1 MRLTQLLK
9 HWFFGK
15 SAAQRAHEMS
25 VDHVFSGDSDV
36 WNEEAK
42 NSHPADEVFASEFL
56 ETRPRK
62 EGVDRI
68 LSTKRGTL
76 ELLEA
81 VKERKTRMKLIV
93 GLGNPGSKYAGTRH
107 NMGYDVLA
115 ELAKRHGDGRT
126 RTKFQG
132 EYMEG
137 KIGNERVVFI
147 SPVTY
152 MNLSG
157 QCVRPF
163 VDFYK
168 VEVSDVLILCDD
180 INLPVGKIRIRT
192 QGSAG
197 GQKGLA
203 DCIRALATDRLTRL
217 RVGVGEK
224 PASWDLADY
233 VLSRFDKK
241 DRELI
246 DVAIQTAADAV
257 EVWVKDGVDRAMT
270 RYNQK

>member
-1 MRLTQLLK
+1 MNLIKLLK
-9 HWFFGK
+9 NWFFGK
-15 SAAQRAHEMS
+15 NADRRAHEMS
-25 VDHVFSGDSDV
+25 VDQVFSSESDV
-36 WNEEAK
+36 WNEETRI
-42 NSHPADEVFASEFL
+42 SHPADEVFAGEFL
-56 ETRPRK
+56 DAQPRR
-62 EGVDRI
+62 EDVDRI
-68 LSTKRGTL
+68 LSTRRGTT
-76 ELLEA
+76 ELLED

-93 GLGNPGSKYAGTRH
+93 GLGNPGSKYVGTRH
-107 NMGYDVLA
+107 NIGYEVLA
-115 ELAKRHGDGRT
+115 EVAKRHGDGRT
-126 RTKFQG
+126 KTKFQG
-132 EYMEG
+132 EFMEG

-168 VEVSDVLILCDD
+168 VEISNVLIICDD
-180 INLPVGKIRIRT
+180 VNLPVGKLRIRT

-203 DCIRALATDRLTRL
+203 DCIRALATDQVTRL
-217 RVGVGEK
+217 RIGVGDK

-233 VLSRFDKK
+233 VLSKFDKK

-246 DVAIQTAADAV
+246 DVAVQTAADAV
-257 EVWVKDGVDRAMT
+257 ELWVKEGVDRAMT
-270 RYNQK
+270 KYNQK

>member
-1 MRLTQLLK
+1 MNLIQSLK
-9 HWFFGK
+9 SWFFRK
-15 SAAQRAHEMS
+15 SADRRAHEMS
-25 VDHVFSGDSDV
+25 VDHVFSSESDV
-36 WNEEAK
+36 WKEETG
-42 NSHPADEVFASEFL
+42 NSHPADEVFAGEFL
-56 ETRPRK
+56 DAQPRK

-68 LSTKRGTL
+68 LSTRRGTT
-76 ELLEA
+76 ELLED

-93 GLGNPGSKYAGTRH
+93 GLGNPGSKYVGTRH
-107 NMGYDVLA
+107 NIGYEVLA
-115 ELAKRHGDGRT
+115 EVAKRHGDGRT
-126 RTKFQG
+126 KTKFQG
-132 EYMEG
+132 EFMEG

-168 VEVSDVLILCDD
+168 VEISDVLIICDD
-180 INLPVGKIRIRT
+180 VNLPVGKLRIRT

-203 DCIRALATDRLTRL
+203 DCIRALATDQVTRL
-217 RVGVGEK
+217 RIGVGDK

-233 VLSRFDKK
+233 VLSKFDKK

-246 DVAIQTAADAV
+246 DVAVQTAADAV
-257 EVWVKDGVDRAMT
+257 ELWAKEGADRAMT
-270 RYNQK
+270 KYNQK